1 MKYDYSLISKRCYR
15 RVCGVSRSYVA
26 GLSLSL
32 SLPCALLS
40 RLISLATRRRLA
52 AHSRSV
58 PVAPFRHRT
67 VICVVAP
74 LRHTTT
80 AEHPSLLE
88 STNPCRPTAVHIGA
102 LVHFSLQSSRLNIC
116 YTTKICIRGCLFH
129 VVAPFGTR
137 PLSDLSGRTFRHS
150 A

>member
-26 GLSLSL
+26 GLALSL
-32 SLPCALLS
+32 SLLCSAE
-40 RLISLATRRRLA
+40 LADCLPTRWRLA

-58 PVAPFRHRT
+58 PVAPSRHRT
-67 VICVVAP
+67 VICVVVP

-137 PLSDLSGRTFRHS
+137 PLSYLSGRTFRHS

>member
-32 SLPCALLS
+32 SPLCSAEPSDFTCHAAAPCGTLPLCSGRAVSAPYRHLCGG
-40 RLISLATRRRLA
+40 AVA
-52 AHSRSV
+52 AHD
-58 PVAPFRHRT
+58 H
-67 VICVVAP
+67 
-74 LRHTTT
+74 